1 MKCRSG
7 EVVVSFCLSQVEA
20 RVDTLPDRLL
30 PSESQSEVDPV
41 ESHPVQVSFPLQ
53 PIPPH
58 KTVAGCADVLVIAE
72 PNTSIIVTF
81 LHAHFLFHSLSLT
94 FIHIRVQLCIISNE
108 NFEFVTSNNVL
119 KNP

>member
-20 RVDTLPDRLL
+20 RVDALPDRLL

-41 ESHPVQVSFPLQ
+41 ESHPVQVSFPLP

-81 LHAHFLFHSLSLT
+81 LHAHFSFSFT
-94 FIHIRVQLCIISNE
+94 FSGIYLH
-108 NFEFVTSNNVL
+108 TSATL
-119 KNP
+119 YYIK